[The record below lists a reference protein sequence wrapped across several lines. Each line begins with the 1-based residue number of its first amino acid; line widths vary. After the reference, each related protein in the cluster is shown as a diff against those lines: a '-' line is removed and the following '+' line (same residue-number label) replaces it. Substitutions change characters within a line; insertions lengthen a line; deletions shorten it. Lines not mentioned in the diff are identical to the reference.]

1 MNRIRYSGHFLIATG
16 IIHNLIG
23 LIMGWPILVSMHQEA
38 WYASTVLDGQMLFD
52 REAIIWFITSGTF
65 WIAFGLTL
73 KKLLAEG
80 FVPPSS
86 LGWSF
91 IAIGFALVV
100 IMPVSGAYL
109 FVIQGALLVYGC
121 RELAAAKQQITA

>member
-1 MNRIRYSGHFLIATG
+1 MIKYSGHFLIITG

-23 LIMGWPILVSMHQEA
+23 LIMGWPILVSMHQES

-80 FVPPSS
+80 FIPPSS

-91 IAIGFALVV
+91 IIIGIALVV

-109 FVIQGALLVYGC
+109 FIVQGALLVYGC
-121 RELAAAKQQITA
+121 GRLTSAQQLQTQQL